1 MLIPAA
7 WTCLKLLEP
16 VALAAF
22 IYCFS
27 SYFLSRGSE
36 GHCVSYLGVY
46 KNFTSP
52 RQLINL
58 FIRWLLAVFDGKRP
72 AAFKA
77 FIMLRQTQK
86 RIMNWRIMLHKAKR
100 VSLKISPLQIE
111 HYCFSIAHW
120 VPIKSTLPHGVR
132 LEITIIKSQW
142 PIRCKWHH
150 CSLIIKLFSCH
161 VSAQWKGSF
170 FLKNVYLYMKG
181 CGSLFWGGSQ
191 FHHFL
196 F

>member
-1 MLIPAA
+1 MTPGSL
-7 WTCLKLLEP
+7 WWKKT
-16 VALAAF
+16 
-22 IYCFS
+22 S
-27 SYFLSRGSE
+27 S
-36 GHCVSYLGVY
+36 
-46 KNFTSP
+46 
-52 RQLINL
+52 I
-58 FIRWLLAVFDGKRP
+58 
-72 AAFKA
+72 FKA
-77 FIMLRQTQK
+77 FVMLRQTQK

-181 CGSLFWGGSQ
+181 CGSLFWGGHNSITSYFKSLPQ
-191 FHHFL
+191 YPLTILHMPIQKLSLIIFTFL
-196 F
+196 VNTNSIFQLNLQGVHGLD